1 MKAESND
8 AINQQLI
15 EMDAAAAR
23 EQNLRASEA
32 EQRRSQ
38 SITQGVQA
46 IGGTLQSASGDIT
59 KQQYKGFK
67 KKPSSFSYESIFGK
81 GFDPYKT

>member
-1 MKAESND
+1 MPQKPNKLYSQNKATRQG
-8 AINQQLI
+8 AKLG
-15 EMDAAAAR
+15 
-23 EQNLRASEA
+23 EQFASEGVGA
-32 EQRRSQ
+32 GKFKTKEQFQ
-38 SITQGVQA
+38 SA
-46 IGGTLQSASGDIT
+46 LGGKLASGDIT